1 MGHRR
6 NHPGRRR
13 CSIGHTG
20 GACTQAQKFGTA
32 MMIAEGATRPTY
44 CRKSYPIEIGDGL
57 RVQARAVGEGSI
69 AVTMVH

>member
-1 MGHRR
+1 
-6 NHPGRRR
+6 
-13 CSIGHTG
+13 
-20 GACTQAQKFGTA
+20 